1 MKEKTYFI
9 VTKVIGI
16 VSLIAFIL
24 SLFLVVFFLVMS
36 SIINI
41 SIDGNMVLSINLRD
55 KDLSYDAMIDCLL
68 IFFGT
73 LVLIAS
79 ILPLSFIF
87 VQLTNKEYVKKGI
100 FPPKASKMEIER
112 IAINSKRKLPFIIA
126 AIGFVIMIVSCA
138 LLFAL
143 ASNKLLIDL
152 GFTDTIDLAKVSMGK
167 GAVFGLI
174 SFSLGTLFLAMNSIM
189 GYALLRMV
197 KNKE

>member
-16 VSLIAFIL
+16 VSLITFIL

-36 SIINI
+36 SIITI

-112 IAINSKRKLPFIIA
+112 ITINSKRKLPFIIA
-126 AIGFVIMIVSCA
+126 AIGFVIMIVSGA

-174 SFSLGTLFLAMNSIM
+174 SFSLGTLFLAMNSVM

>member
-1 MKEKTYFI
+1 
-9 VTKVIGI
+9 
-16 VSLIAFIL
+16 
-24 SLFLVVFFLVMS
+24 
-36 SIINI
+36 
-41 SIDGNMVLSINLRD
+41 MVLSINLRD

-126 AIGFVIMIVSCA
+126 AIGFVIMIVSGA
-138 LLFAL
+138 LLL
-143 ASNKLLIDL
+143 K
-152 GFTDTIDLAKVSMGK
+152 TT
-167 GAVFGLI
+167 
-174 SFSLGTLFLAMNSIM
+174 
-189 GYALLRMV
+189 
-197 KNKE
+197 KNKERIKAIKETIPITLVTIKYVFSFITQLLLTLLYF

>member
-126 AIGFVIMIVSCA
+126 AIGFVIMIVSGA